1 MDRAPQKL
9 VGSVMASRRRFAAA
23 RCLCALAACALGACA
38 PAIGDECKTS
48 LDCSSQG
55 SRLCDRTQP
64 RGYCTLRGCE
74 QGTCPD
80 ESVCV
85 KFRPEAERLSTTWC
99 MAKCDS
105 DDDCRSDDG
114 YRCTEAED
122 FSSADVPEAEI
133 LGRPD
138 QRFCSAA
145 LAPTAPP
152 DEGPRE
158 SAGGDAAAERVE
170 ER

>member
-1 MDRAPQKL
+1 MDRAPQNL
-9 VGSVMASRRRFAAA
+9 LLLMAS
-23 RCLCALAACALGACA
+23 LAACALGACA

-74 QGTCPD
+74 QGTCPA

-114 YRCTEAED
+114 YRCTEAEG

-145 LAPTAPP
+145 LAAPTAPP